1 MRLDQAVGERENI
14 SRNKAAELIKNG
26 LVLINGKAATKPAQT
41 VNETDEITLTT
52 ADRYVS
58 RAAFKLLG
66 FLDKTGLDVTGLNCL
81 DVGSSTGGF
90 TQVLF
95 ERGAARVSAVDV
107 GQNQL
112 HDRLRGHPALS
123 LFEGVD
129 IREFKA
135 EKPFDLVVCDASFI
149 SLLHLID
156 AIDRLAADK
165 IVLLFKPQ
173 FEVGKTAKRDRNG
186 VVTDEAAIKLALAR
200 FEEACAKLG
209 WELTATMPSPLP
221 GKEGNIEYLYGYR
234 KIQR

>member
-1 MRLDQAVGERENI
+1 MRLDQLVGERESI

-26 LVLINGKAATKPAQT
+26 LVLINGKAATKAAQN
-41 VNETDEITLTT
+41 VSETDEIELTT

-58 RAAFKLLG
+58 RAAYKLLG
-66 FLDKTGLDVTGLNCL
+66 YLDKTGLDVAGLNCL
-81 DVGSSTGGF
+81 DIGSSTGGF
-90 TQVLF
+90 TQVLL
-95 ERGAARVSAVDV
+95 ERGAVRVTAVDV

-112 HDRLRGHPALS
+112 HDRLRGHANLS
-123 LFEGVD
+123 LFEGMD
-129 IREFKA
+129 IREYKA

-149 SLLHLID
+149 SLLHLIE
-156 AIDRLAADK
+156 AIDKLAADK

-186 VVTDEAAIKLALAR
+186 VVTDESAIKLALAR

-209 WELTATMPSPLP
+209 WELTVAMPSPLP